1 MKTIFSRIFSTG
13 EESPLPFP
21 PDSGNSSELSS
32 SDIEHY
38 YLQVILDCLR
48 RMLVCV
54 DTIAIDVERTGLG
67 PSGLSRFAGY
77 VRILKWDPVFT
88 PVLLQ
93 NIPVIDARVRK
104 MVHAS
109 FILEHTEFA
118 GLWFQAA
125 SSADGA
131 PKALL
136 GLPCELVQRPRGAAA
151 RN

>member
-1 MKTIFSRIFSTG
+1 M
-13 EESPLPFP
+13 
-21 PDSGNSSELSS
+21 SSELSS

-54 DTIAIDVERTGLG
+54 DTIAVEVERTGAG
-67 PSGLSRFAGY
+67 QSGLSRFAGY

-118 GLWFQAA
+118 GLWFQAT

-131 PKALL
+131 PKDLL
-136 GLPCELVQRPRGAAA
+136 GLPCELVQQSRGAAA